1 VSITSS
7 ASKTGAAIWDEIDA
21 DDSRDLDCRQAMAAK
36 QRTKRKKPVTP
47 KQTRAVETRE
57 RLLDVAGELLRE
69 VGIEGMSTNLICA
82 RAGTTPPAL
91 YRYFRNKHAVLET
104 LGQRLMD
111 RQNVVLLSW
120 LERHATK
127 GVEALNAHLE
137 DLQRETARVTAEVPG
152 GAWIERALRASPGL
166 AHVRV
171 ESHRYVTDRIVDVYA
186 PLVPHVAK
194 DLLWRRIRLA
204 VEFGYAMDEMLNEE
218 DRIPRDDIF
227 QEAARFL
234 RLAFADL
241 GS

>member
-1 VSITSS
+1 
-7 ASKTGAAIWDEIDA
+7 
-21 DDSRDLDCRQAMAAK
+21 MAAK

-47 KQTRAVETRE
+47 TQTRAVETRE
-57 RLLDVAGELLRE
+57 RLLDVAGDLLRE

-82 RAGTTPPAL
+82 RAGMTPPAL

-111 RQNVVLLSW
+111 RQNEILLNW
-120 LERHATK
+120 LERHAAH
-127 GVEALNAHLE
+127 GVAALTEHLE

-152 GAWIERALRASPGL
+152 GVWIERALRASPRL

-171 ESHRYVTDRIVDVYA
+171 ASHRFVTDRIVDVYA
-186 PLVPHVAK
+186 ALAPHVAK
-194 DLLWRRIRLA
+194 DVLWRRVRLA

-218 DRIPRDDIF
+218 DQIPRDDVF

-241 GS
+241 SE